1 MKSLVKNFFK
11 KDTKKQEES
20 LIEEP
25 QINILDSLKEDLDK
39 LSELEKMQIIMYL
52 DISLKEYEIA
62 RLENELMYA
71 DDIERVKI
79 RRKLNNLLDRHNLE
93 DYEH

>member
-1 MKSLVKNFFK
+1 MKSLIKKFFK

-20 LIEEP
+20 LVEES

-39 LSELEKMQIIMYL
+39 LSELEKMQIMMYL

-79 RRKLNNLLDRHNLE
+79 RRKLNNLLDRDNLE

>member
-1 MKSLVKNFFK
+1 MKSLIKKFFK

-20 LIEEP
+20 LVEEP

-62 RLENELMYA
+62 RLENKLMYA

-79 RRKLNNLLDRHNLE
+79 RRKLNNLLDRDNLE

>member
-20 LIEEP
+20 LIKKP

-62 RLENELMYA
+62 RLENKLMYA

-79 RRKLNNLLDRHNLE
+79 RRKLNNLLDRDNLE

>member
-1 MKSLVKNFFK
+1 MKSLVRNFFK

-62 RLENELMYA
+62 RLENKLMYA

-79 RRKLNNLLDRHNLE
+79 RRKLNNLLDRDNLE

>member
-62 RLENELMYA
+62 RPENKLMYA

-79 RRKLNNLLDRHNLE
+79 RRKLNNLLDRDNLE

>member
-1 MKSLVKNFFK
+1 MKSLIKKFFK

-20 LIEEP
+20 LVEES

-62 RLENELMYA
+62 RLENKLMYA

-79 RRKLNNLLDRHNLE
+79 RRKLNNLLDRDNLE

>member
-1 MKSLVKNFFK
+1 MKSLVRNFFK
-11 KDTKKQEES
+11 KETKKQEGS
-20 LIEEP
+20 LIEKP

-62 RLENELMYA
+62 RLENKLMYA

-79 RRKLNNLLDRHNLE
+79 RRKLNNLLDRDNLE

>member
-52 DISLKEYEIA
+52 DISLKEYKIA
-62 RLENELMYA
+62 RL
-71 DDIERVKI
+71 
-79 RRKLNNLLDRHNLE
+79 
-93 DYEH
+93 

>member
-1 MKSLVKNFFK
+1 MKSIVKNFFK

-62 RLENELMYA
+62 RLENKLMYA

-79 RRKLNNLLDRHNLE
+79 RRKLNNLLDRDNLE

>member
-1 MKSLVKNFFK
+1 MKSFIKIFFK

-20 LIEEP
+20 LVEKP

-39 LSELEKMQIIMYL
+39 LSELEKMQIMMYL

-79 RRKLNNLLDRHNLE
+79 RRKLNNLLDRDNLE

>member
-1 MKSLVKNFFK
+1 MKSLVRNFFK
-11 KDTKKQEES
+11 KDTRKQEES

-62 RLENELMYA
+62 RLENKLMYA

-79 RRKLNNLLDRHNLE
+79 RRKLNNLLDRDNLE

>member
-1 MKSLVKNFFK
+1 
-11 KDTKKQEES
+11 
-20 LIEEP
+20 
-25 QINILDSLKEDLDK
+25 
-39 LSELEKMQIIMYL
+39 MQIIMYL

-62 RLENELMYA
+62 RLENKLMYA

-79 RRKLNNLLDRHNLE
+79 RRKLNNLLDRDNLE

>member
-20 LIEEP
+20 LVEEP

-62 RLENELMYA
+62 RLENKLMYA

-79 RRKLNNLLDRHNLE
+79 RRKLNNLLDRDNLE

>member
-39 LSELEKMQIIMYL
+39 LSELEKMQIMMYL

-62 RLENELMYA
+62 RLENKLMYA

-79 RRKLNNLLDRHNLE
+79 RRKLNNLLDRDNLE

>member
-39 LSELEKMQIIMYL
+39 LSELEKMQIMMYL

-62 RLENELMYA
+62 RLEKELMYA

-79 RRKLNNLLDRHNLE
+79 RRKLNNLLDRDNLE

>member
-39 LSELEKMQIIMYL
+39 LSELEKMQIMMYL

-62 RLENELMYA
+62 RLENKLMYA

-79 RRKLNNLLDRHNLE
+79 RRKLNNLLYRDNLE
-93 DYEH
+93 YYEH

>member
-62 RLENELMYA
+62 RLENELIYA

-79 RRKLNNLLDRHNLE
+79 RRKLNNLLDRDNLE

>member
-62 RLENELMYA
+62 RLEKELMYA

-79 RRKLNNLLDRHNLE
+79 KRKLNKLLDRDNLE

>member
-39 LSELEKMQIIMYL
+39 LSELEKMQIMMYL

-79 RRKLNNLLDRHNLE
+79 RRKLNNLLDRDNLE

>member
-1 MKSLVKNFFK
+1 MKSLGKNFFK

-62 RLENELMYA
+62 RLENKLMYA

-79 RRKLNNLLDRHNLE
+79 RRKLNNLLDRDNLE

>member
-62 RLENELMYA
+62 RLENKLMYA
-71 DDIERVKI
+71 DEIERVKI
-79 RRKLNNLLDRHNLE
+79 RRKLNNLLDRDNLE

>member
-20 LIEEP
+20 LVEEP

-39 LSELEKMQIIMYL
+39 LSELEKMQIMMYL

-62 RLENELMYA
+62 RLENKLMYA

-79 RRKLNNLLDRHNLE
+79 RRKLNNLLDRDNLE

>member
-1 MKSLVKNFFK
+1 MKSLIKKFFK

-39 LSELEKMQIIMYL
+39 FSELEKMQIIMYL

-62 RLENELMYA
+62 RLENKLMYA

-79 RRKLNNLLDRHNLE
+79 RRKLNNLLDRDNLE

>member
-1 MKSLVKNFFK
+1 MKRLVKNFFK

-62 RLENELMYA
+62 RLENKLMYA

-79 RRKLNNLLDRHNLE
+79 RRKLNNLLDRDNLE

>member
-39 LSELEKMQIIMYL
+39 LSELEKMQIMMYL

-79 RRKLNNLLDRHNLE
+79 SRKLNNLLDRDNLE

>member
-1 MKSLVKNFFK
+1 MKSLVKKFFK

-62 RLENELMYA
+62 RLENKLMYA

-79 RRKLNNLLDRHNLE
+79 RRKLNNLLDRDNLE

>member
-62 RLENELMYA
+62 RLENKLMYA
-71 DDIERVKI
+71 DDIERVQI
-79 RRKLNNLLDRHNLE
+79 RRKLNNLLDRDNLE

>member
-62 RLENELMYA
+62 RLENKLMYA

-79 RRKLNNLLDRHNLE
+79 RRKLNNLLDRDNLE

>member
-62 RLENELMYA
+62 RLEKKLMYA
-71 DDIERVKI
+71 DDIEYYKI
-79 RRKLNNLLDRHNLE
+79 KKELNYLLGRDNLE

>member
-1 MKSLVKNFFK
+1 MKSLIKKFFK

-20 LIEEP
+20 LVEEP

-62 RLENELMYA
+62 RLENKLLYA

-79 RRKLNNLLDRHNLE
+79 RRKLNNLLDRDNLE

>member
-79 RRKLNNLLDRHNLE
+79 RRKLNNLLDRDNLE

>member
-39 LSELEKMQIIMYL
+39 LSVLEKMQIIMYL

-62 RLENELMYA
+62 RLENKLMYA

-79 RRKLNNLLDRHNLE
+79 RRKLNTLLDRDNLE

>member
-1 MKSLVKNFFK
+1 MKSLIKKFFK

-62 RLENELMYA
+62 RLENKLMYA

-79 RRKLNNLLDRHNLE
+79 RRKLNNLLDRDNLE

>member
-39 LSELEKMQIIMYL
+39 LSELEKMQIMMYL
-52 DISLKEYEIA
+52 EISLKEYEIA
-62 RLENELMYA
+62 RLENKLMYA

-79 RRKLNNLLDRHNLE
+79 RRKLNNLLDRDNLE

>member
-1 MKSLVKNFFK
+1 MKSLIKKFFK

-20 LIEEP
+20 LVEEP

-39 LSELEKMQIIMYL
+39 LSELEKMQIMMYL

-62 RLENELMYA
+62 RLENKLMYA

-79 RRKLNNLLDRHNLE
+79 RRKLNNLLDRDNLE

>member
-1 MKSLVKNFFK
+1 MKSLIKNFFK

-62 RLENELMYA
+62 RLENKLMYA

-79 RRKLNNLLDRHNLE
+79 RRKLNNLLDRDNLE